1 MLRIGG
7 VEARDMAQINDAAG
21 GRAVQRTEKANNTIE
36 GQCGYQVSGSNRG
49 LSVRQFGEF
58 YLTM

>member
-1 MLRIGG
+1 
-7 VEARDMAQINDAAG
+7 MAQINDAAG